1 MDSSTLKG
9 AVKIHDGNTN
19 DVDVN
24 FSYDRIIKIAHPMD
38 PTIKGY
44 HNGHYFNNSIMWI
57 KTELYCKFITFSKDC
72 QIKYM

>member
-24 FSYDRIIKIAHPMD
+24 FSYERIIKIAHPMD
-38 PTIKGY
+38 HDPP
-44 HNGHYFNNSIMWI
+44 
-57 KTELYCKFITFSKDC
+57 
-72 QIKYM
+72 